1 MWPRRVLQTTAMA
14 SQRNQKTR
22 PTVLTSVRTI
32 SSRFDRVTTV
42 LPPWHRVYIPSARG
56 RCTTERGARTP
67 GTGDPRPPVIAKRR
81 RRVREKE
88 ESGDL
93 R

>member
-1 MWPRRVLQTTAMA
+1 MA
-14 SQRNQKTR
+14 SQRDQKTR
-22 PTVLTSVRTI
+22 PTVLTSVRSI
-32 SSRFDRVTTV
+32 SSPFDRVTTV

-56 RCTTERGARTP
+56 RCTTERGARVP
-67 GTGDPRPPVIAKRR
+67 ATGVPRPPMIAKRR
-81 RRVREKE
+81 RRVQEKEE

>member
-1 MWPRRVLQTTAMA
+1 MA

-22 PTVLTSVRTI
+22 PTVLTSVRTV
-32 SSRFDRVTTV
+32 SSPFDRVTTV
-42 LPPWHRVYIPSARG
+42 LPPWHRVYIPSARS
-56 RCTTERGARTP
+56 RCTTERGARAFATR
-67 GTGDPRPPVIAKRR
+67 DPRPPVIAKRHL
-81 RRVREKE
+81 RVRVKE